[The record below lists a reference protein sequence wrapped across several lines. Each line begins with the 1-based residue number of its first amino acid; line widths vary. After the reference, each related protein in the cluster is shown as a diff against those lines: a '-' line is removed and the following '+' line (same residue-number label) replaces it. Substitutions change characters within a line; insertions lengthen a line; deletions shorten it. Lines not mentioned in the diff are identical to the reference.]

1 MSIIDTIRSA
11 LTALAA
17 NKLRSSLTM
26 LGIIIGVSAVI
37 TLMAVGQGSQKGV
50 TERIRGL
57 GSNLLFIKPG
67 QSQASNVQSA
77 VYGGQA
83 LTLVDTDAHA
93 INDPERFPYVEG
105 VAPQVDFEAR
115 LIAGAENTTT
125 TVIGTTPDYQYVRDF
140 YVARGQFI
148 TDDDIARKGL
158 VAVLGHR
165 AAEKLFG
172 DSDPIGKSVRLVVG
186 PPTMAITFNFRVIGV
201 MEPKGATAT
210 GDEDDLMF
218 IPLPT
223 MQARI
228 PFLRHPQGLSNVFQI
243 SVKVSDRSDFDR
255 AEKEIAALLRERHNV
270 AKDDFV
276 ILTQTDVA
284 NLEAAETEI
293 SQTLWAAMAAIAG
306 ISLLVG
312 GIGIMNIMLV
322 SVTERIREI
331 GIRKAVGATGGDIL
345 RQFLAEALMVTMA
358 GGAIG
363 VILGVTLSTLADG
376 RTILEQ
382 SVRAEVSLVAVI
394 LAFGVSAVIGLFF
407 GIYPAYNASR
417 LNPIEALRH
426 E

>member
-1 MSIIDTIRSA
+1 MSVIDTIRTAFAA
-11 LTALAA
+11 LTA

-50 TERIRGL
+50 TERIQGL
-57 GSNLLFIKPG
+57 GSNLIFIRPG
-67 QSQASNVQSA
+67 QSQASNVQAA

-83 LTLVDTDAHA
+83 LSLVDTDAYA

-105 VAPQVDFEAR
+105 VAPQVDFEGR
-115 LIAGAENTTT
+115 LIAGGENTTT
-125 TVIGTTPDYQYVRDF
+125 TIIGTTPDYPYVRDF
-140 YVARGQFI
+140 YLAKGQFI
-148 TDDDIARKGL
+148 SDDDITRKGL
-158 VAVLGHR
+158 VAVLGHGV
-165 AAEKLFG
+165 AQTLFG
-172 DSDPIGKSVRLVVG
+172 DSEPIGKSVRLAVG
-186 PPTMAITFNFRVIGV
+186 PPSMSITFNFRVIGV

-228 PFLRHPQGLSNVFQI
+228 PFLRNPQGLSNVFQI
-243 SVKVSDRSDFDR
+243 SVKVSDRDDFER
-255 AEKEIAALLRERHNV
+255 AEKEIAALLRQRHNV
-270 AKDDFV
+270 TKDDFE

-284 NLEAAETEI
+284 DLKAAETEI
-293 SQTLWAAMAAIAG
+293 SRTLWAAMAAIAG
-306 ISLLVG
+306 ISLAVG

-322 SVTERIREI
+322 SVTERTREI

-345 RQFLAEALMVTMA
+345 RQFLVEALMVTMA

-363 VILGVTLSTLADG
+363 VILGVTLATLADG

-382 SVRAEVSLVAVI
+382 SVRAEVSLVAVV

-417 LNPIEALRH
+417 LNPIEALHH

>member
-1 MSIIDTIRSA
+1 MSIIDTIRIAFAA
-11 LTALAA
+11 LTA

-57 GSNLLFIKPG
+57 GSNLIFIRPG
-67 QSQASNVQSA
+67 QSQASNVQAA

-83 LTLVDTDAHA
+83 LSLVDTDAYA

-115 LIAGAENTTT
+115 LIAGGENTTT
-125 TVIGTTPDYQYVRDF
+125 TVIGTTPDYPYVRDF
-140 YVARGQFI
+140 YLAKGQFI
-148 TDDDIARKGL
+148 SDDDITRKGL
-158 VAVLGHR
+158 VAVLGHGV
-165 AAEKLFG
+165 AQTLFG
-172 DSDPIGKSVRLVVG
+172 DSEPIGKSVRLAVG
-186 PPTMAITFNFRVIGV
+186 PPSMSITFNFRVIGV

-228 PFLRHPQGLSNVFQI
+228 PFLRNPQGLSNVFQI
-243 SVKVSDRSDFDR
+243 SVKVSDRDDFER

-270 AKDDFV
+270 TKDDFE

-284 NLEAAETEI
+284 DLKAAETEI
-293 SQTLWAAMAAIAG
+293 SRTLWAAMAAIAG
-306 ISLLVG
+306 ISLAVG

-322 SVTERIREI
+322 SVTERTREI

-345 RQFLAEALMVTMA
+345 RQFLVEALMVTMA

-363 VILGVTLSTLADG
+363 VILGVTLATLADG

-382 SVRAEVSLVAVI
+382 SVRAEVSLVAVV

-417 LNPIEALRH
+417 LNPIEALHH

>member
-1 MSIIDTIRSA
+1 MSVIDTIRTAFAA
-11 LTALAA
+11 LTA

-50 TERIRGL
+50 TERIQGL
-57 GSNLLFIKPG
+57 GSNLIFIRPG
-67 QSQASNVQSA
+67 QSQASNVQAA

-83 LTLVDTDAHA
+83 LTLVDTDAYA

-115 LIAGAENTTT
+115 LIAGGENTTT
-125 TVIGTTPDYQYVRDF
+125 TVIGTTPDYPYVRDF
-140 YVARGQFI
+140 YLAKGQFI
-148 TDDDIARKGL
+148 SDDDITRKGL
-158 VAVLGHR
+158 VAVLGHGV
-165 AAEKLFG
+165 AQTLFG
-172 DSDPIGKSVRLVVG
+172 DSEPIGKSVRLAVG
-186 PPTMAITFNFRVIGV
+186 PPSMSITFNFRVIGV

-228 PFLRHPQGLSNVFQI
+228 PFLRNPQGLSNVFQI
-243 SVKVSDRSDFDR
+243 SVKVSDRDDFER

-270 AKDDFV
+270 TKDDFE

-284 NLEAAETEI
+284 DLKAAETEI
-293 SQTLWAAMAAIAG
+293 SRTLWAAMAAIAG
-306 ISLLVG
+306 ISLAVG

-322 SVTERIREI
+322 SVTERTREI

-345 RQFLAEALMVTMA
+345 RQFLVEALMVTMA

-363 VILGVTLSTLADG
+363 VILGVTLATLADG

-382 SVRAEVSLVAVI
+382 SVRAEVSLVAVV

-417 LNPIEALRH
+417 LNPIEALHH

>member
-1 MSIIDTIRSA
+1 MSIIDTIRIAFAA
-11 LTALAA
+11 LTA

-50 TERIRGL
+50 TERIQGL
-57 GSNLLFIKPG
+57 GSNLIFIRPG
-67 QSQASNVQSA
+67 QSQASNVQAA

-83 LTLVDTDAHA
+83 LTLVDTDAYA

-115 LIAGAENTTT
+115 LIAGGENTTT
-125 TVIGTTPDYQYVRDF
+125 TVIGTTPDYPYVRDF
-140 YVARGQFI
+140 YLAKGQFI
-148 TDDDIARKGL
+148 SDDDITRKGL
-158 VAVLGHR
+158 VAVLGHGV
-165 AAEKLFG
+165 AQTLFG
-172 DSDPIGKSVRLVVG
+172 DSEPIGKSVRLAVG
-186 PPTMAITFNFRVIGV
+186 PPSMSITFNFRVIGV

-228 PFLRHPQGLSNVFQI
+228 PFLRNPQGLSNVFQI
-243 SVKVSDRSDFDR
+243 SVKVSDRDDFER

-270 AKDDFV
+270 TKDDFE

-284 NLEAAETEI
+284 DLKAAETEI
-293 SQTLWAAMAAIAG
+293 SRTLWAAMAAIAG
-306 ISLLVG
+306 ISLAVG

-322 SVTERIREI
+322 SVTERTREI

-345 RQFLAEALMVTMA
+345 RQFLVEALMVTMA

-363 VILGVTLSTLADG
+363 VILGVTLATLADG

-382 SVRAEVSLVAVI
+382 SVRAEVSLVAVV

-417 LNPIEALRH
+417 LNPIEALHH